1 MSEFIILI
9 SVKQIIA
16 AAIFGVFGVLFA
28 IVCYVIIS
36 KFADMFDR
44 YSGNAENWHITPKD
58 HHDTQ

>member
-1 MSEFIILI
+1 MTDFIILI

-16 AAIFGVFGVLFA
+16 AAIFGVFGILFA
-28 IVCYVIIS
+28 IVCYVSIT

-44 YSGNAENWHITPKD
+44 YSGNAENWHIPTKD